1 MHPRGKQM
9 NRTCFAPFTTT
20 QNLRQAPDF
29 KRLAQGDFW
38 RCCQQAVWALLL
50 ILVATLSRQAL
61 ATQPNHNN
69 LSPKVLLVSIDGLR
83 WQELFYGADAQ
94 LANDSRYVRD
104 TKLLSPLLSGN
115 KAENLMPFFHQVIKK
130 QGLLVGDRHQGSL
143 MNVSNNAKVSY
154 PGYNEML
161 SGVADP
167 TITSN
172 ARRYNPNVTVLEW
185 LNQQT
190 DLQGKVAAFGSWD
203 MLPYIL
209 NVPRSQLPV
218 NAGFASASGELTPEL
233 QLLNKLQRQ
242 TPSPWP
248 SVRLDVFTQQ
258 FSLEYLKRKKPTL
271 LYVAFGETD
280 DFAHDRQY
288 DQYLWA
294 AQRTDQFIA
303 ELWQQLQNDPY
314 YRDQTTLII
323 TTDHGRGRHAD
334 SWSHHGSVRAMAGY
348 LQKLTAAAAVEGS
361 DEIWLA
367 ALGPGIQP
375 QGIRT
380 TTTPWWQH
388 QVASTVAELLG
399 YDFQS
404 FQYKAQAALPL
415 LQAEQQLAHSSTT
428 KPTAPAAL

>member
-1 MHPRGKQM
+1 M
-9 NRTCFAPFTTT
+9 NRTCFAPFTPT
-20 QNLRQAPDF
+20 QHLRQAPGF
-29 KRLAQGDFW
+29 KRLVPSSVRRLCQTALSLLPLLFCLQ
-38 RCCQQAVWALLL
+38 QQAQ
-50 ILVATLSRQAL
+50 ATEPSQN
-61 ATQPNHNN
+61 P

-83 WQELFYGADAQ
+83 WQELFYGADIQ

-104 TKLLSPLLSGN
+104 AKLLSPLLSGN
-115 KAENLMPFFHQVIKK
+115 KAEKLMPFFHQVIKK

-167 TITSN
+167 SINSN

-185 LNQQT
+185 LNQQA

-258 FSLEYLKRKKPTL
+258 FSLEYLKRKKPKL

-303 ELWQQLQNDPY
+303 ELWQQLQKDPF
-314 YRDQTTLII
+314 YRNQTTLLI

-367 ALGPGIQP
+367 AMGPGIQP

-380 TTTPWWQH
+380 TATPWWQH

-399 YDFQS
+399 HDFQA

-415 LQAEQQLAHSSTT
+415 LQPEQQLANSATT
-428 KPTAPAAL
+428 ATQAAAL

>member
-1 MHPRGKQM
+1 M
-9 NRTCFAPFTTT
+9 NLFCLAPFTRAAKWRLS
-20 QNLRQAPDF
+20 QVRQAFVSQLVLRPSLLCQ
-29 KRLAQGDFW
+29 RLLYASG
-38 RCCQQAVWALLL
+38 CLLSL
-50 ILVATLSRQAL
+50 FSPQLMAA
-61 ATQPNHNN
+61 AEPEHF
-69 LSPKVLLVSIDGLR
+69 SPKVVLVSIDGLR

-104 TKLLSPLLSGN
+104 PKLLAPLLKGH
-115 KAENLMPFFHQVIKK
+115 KAEKLMPFFHQVIKK

-143 MNVSNNAKVSY
+143 MNVSNKARVSY

-167 TITSN
+167 GINNNSK
-172 ARRYNPNVTVLEW
+172 RYNPNVTVLEW
-185 LNQQT
+185 LNQQA

-233 QLLNKLQRQ
+233 HLLNKLQRQ

-303 ELWQQLQNDPY
+303 ELWQQLQDDPF
-314 YRDQTTLII
+314 YRNQTTLLI

-348 LQKLTAAAAVEGS
+348 LQKLTASAAVEGS

-367 ALGPGIQP
+367 ALGPAITP
-375 QGIRT
+375 QGVKST
-380 TTTPWWQH
+380 ATPWWQH

-399 YDFQS
+399 YDFQA

-415 LQAEQQLAHSSTT
+415 TSSSQQLAGRHNQTQTS
-428 KPTAPAAL
+428 AP

>member
-1 MHPRGKQM
+1 M
-9 NRTCFAPFTTT
+9 NRTCFAPFTRPLKMRRFVELKTAL
-20 QNLRQAPDF
+20 LRQLLEKSRSTTA
-29 KRLAQGDFW
+29 LAAC
-38 RCCQQAVWALLL
+38 RRLLL
-50 ILVATLSRQAL
+50 LLPFLLSTECIAATEVAKQSF
-61 ATQPNHNN
+61 
-69 LSPKVLLVSIDGLR
+69 SPKVLLVSIDGLR
-83 WQELFYGADAQ
+83 WQELFYGADASI
-94 LANDSRYVRD
+94 ANDSRYVRD
-104 TKLLSPLLSGN
+104 PKLLAPLLKGN

-130 QGLLVGDRHQGSL
+130 QGLLVGDRHRGSL
-143 MNVSNNAKVSY
+143 MNVSNQAKVSY

-167 TITSN
+167 GINSN

-185 LNQQT
+185 LNQQA
-190 DLQGKVAAFGSWD
+190 DMQGKVAAFGSWD

-233 QLLNKLQRQ
+233 ILLNKLQRQ
-242 TPSPWP
+242 TPSPWS

-258 FSLEYLKRKKPTL
+258 FSLEYMKRKQPKL

-314 YRDQTTLII
+314 YRNQTTLLI

-348 LQKLTAAAAVEGS
+348 LQKLTAASAVQGS

-367 ALGPGIQP
+367 ALGPGIEA
-375 QGIRT
+375 QGIRAT
-380 TTTPWWQH
+380 GTPWWQH
-388 QVASTVAELLG
+388 QVASTVAEVLG

-415 LQAEQQLAHSSTT
+415 LQAEQQMAQRGGA
-428 KPTAPAAL
+428 TANPEPAAL

>member
-1 MHPRGKQM
+1 M
-9 NRTCFAPFTTT
+9 NRTCFAPFT
-20 QNLRQAPDF
+20 F
-29 KRLAQGDFW
+29 SRLVQW
-38 RCCQQAVWALLL
+38 RRACRLVVSCSLL
-50 ILVATLSRQAL
+50 L
-61 ATQPNHNN
+61 ATQATAVAGQTFSAATVAGTEPSTHA
-69 LSPKVLLVSIDGLR
+69 SPKVVLVSIDGLR

-104 TKLLSPLLSGN
+104 SSLLSPLLKGN
-115 KAENLMPFFHQVIKK
+115 KAENLLPFFHQVIKK
-130 QGLLVGDRHQGSL
+130 QGLLVGDRHRASL
-143 MNVSNNAKVSY
+143 MNVSNQARVSY

-167 TITSN
+167 ALHNNT
-172 ARRYNPNVTVLEW
+172 RRYNPNVTVLEW
-185 LNQQT
+185 LNQQP

-203 MLPYIL
+203 MLPFIL

-242 TPSPWP
+242 TPSPWA
-248 SVRLDVFTQQ
+248 SVRLDVFTHQ
-258 FSLEYLKRKKPTL
+258 FALEYLKRKKPRL
-271 LYVAFGETD
+271 LYVAYGETD

-303 ELWQQLQNDPY
+303 ELWQQLQNDPF
-314 YRDQTTLII
+314 YRNQTTLLI

-348 LQKLTAAAAVEGS
+348 LQKLTASAAVEGS

-367 ALGPGIQP
+367 AIGPAIVA
-375 QGIRT
+375 QGIKNTGT
-380 TTTPWWQH
+380 TWWQH

-399 YDFQS
+399 YDFQR
-404 FQYKAQAALPL
+404 FQYKAQAALPVSGNS
-415 LQAEQQLAHSSTT
+415 QQLAQRSNSLQA
-428 KPTAPAAL
+428 TAP

>member
-1 MHPRGKQM
+1 M
-9 NRTCFAPFTTT
+9 NRTCFAPFTPT
-20 QNLRQAPDF
+20 QHLRQAPGF
-29 KRLAQGDFW
+29 KRLVPSSVRRLCQTALSLLPLLFCLQ
-38 RCCQQAVWALLL
+38 QQAQ
-50 ILVATLSRQAL
+50 ATEPSQN
-61 ATQPNHNN
+61 P

-83 WQELFYGADAQ
+83 WQELFYGADIQ

-104 TKLLSPLLSGN
+104 AKLLSPLLSGN
-115 KAENLMPFFHQVIKK
+115 KAEKLMPFFHQVIKK

-167 TITSN
+167 SINSN

-185 LNQQT
+185 LNQQA

-258 FSLEYLKRKKPTL
+258 FSLEYLKRKKPKL

-303 ELWQQLQNDPY
+303 ELWQQLQKDPF
-314 YRDQTTLII
+314 YRNQTTLLI

-380 TTTPWWQH
+380 TATPWWQH

-399 YDFQS
+399 HDFQA

-415 LQAEQQLAHSSTT
+415 LQPEQQLANSATT
-428 KPTAPAAL
+428 ATQAAAL

>member
-1 MHPRGKQM
+1 M
-9 NRTCFAPFTTT
+9 NRTCFAPFTQT
-20 QNLRQAPDF
+20 QKQRFVVVWQHLIWQRFLTKFPLLNPQC
-29 KRLAQGDFW
+29 RLW
-38 RCCQQAVWALLL
+38 LLL
-50 ILVATLSRQAL
+50 LMLCSPAFATE
-61 ATQPNHNN
+61 PNNN
-69 LSPKVLLVSIDGLR
+69 AHFSPKVLLVSIDGLR
-83 WQELFYGADAQ
+83 WQELFYGADEQ

-104 TKLLSPLLSGN
+104 AKLLSPLLKGN

-167 TITSN
+167 GITSN

-271 LYVAFGETD
+271 LYVLLVKPTILPTTANTTNIFGQHSVLTSLLRS
-280 DFAHDRQY
+280 FGS
-288 DQYLWA
+288 
-294 AQRTDQFIA
+294 
-303 ELWQQLQNDPY
+303 NCK
-314 YRDQTTLII
+314 TTLF
-323 TTDHGRGRHAD
+323 
-334 SWSHHGSVRAMAGY
+334 
-348 LQKLTAAAAVEGS
+348 TA
-361 DEIWLA
+361 
-367 ALGPGIQP
+367 
-375 QGIRT
+375 
-380 TTTPWWQH
+380 
-388 QVASTVAELLG
+388 
-399 YDFQS
+399 
-404 FQYKAQAALPL
+404 
-415 LQAEQQLAHSSTT
+415 T
-428 KPTAPAAL
+428 KPRY

>member
-1 MHPRGKQM
+1 M
-9 NRTCFAPFTTT
+9 NRTCFAPFTPT
-20 QNLRQAPDF
+20 QHLRQALGF
-29 KRLAQGDFW
+29 KRLVPGGVRRLCQTALSLLPLLFCLQ
-38 RCCQQAVWALLL
+38 QQAQ
-50 ILVATLSRQAL
+50 ATEPSQNTL
-61 ATQPNHNN
+61 N
-69 LSPKVLLVSIDGLR
+69 PKVLLVSIDGLR

-104 TKLLSPLLSGN
+104 AKLLSPLLSGN
-115 KAENLMPFFHQVIKK
+115 KAEKLMPFFHQVIKK

-167 TITSN
+167 GINSN

-190 DLQGKVAAFGSWD
+190 DYQGKVAAFGSWD

-218 NAGFASASGELTPEL
+218 NAGFASASGELTAEL

-258 FSLEYLKRKKPTL
+258 FSLEYLKRKKPKL

-303 ELWQQLQNDPY
+303 ELWQQLQNDPF
-314 YRDQTTLII
+314 YRNQTTLLI

-380 TTTPWWQH
+380 TATPWWQH

-399 YDFQS
+399 HDFQA

-415 LQAEQQLAHSSTT
+415 LQPEQQLANSTT
-428 KPTAPAAL
+428 TAAQPAAL